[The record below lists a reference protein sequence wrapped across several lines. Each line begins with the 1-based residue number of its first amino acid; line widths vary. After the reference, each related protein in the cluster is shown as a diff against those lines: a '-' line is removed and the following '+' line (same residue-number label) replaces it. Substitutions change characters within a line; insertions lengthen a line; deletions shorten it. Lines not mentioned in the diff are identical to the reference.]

1 MLKHFF
7 RLTPKRVCWRV
18 LAAGFVLLGG
28 PAAHSFAAERP
39 PAQSRPATAET
50 RTEYTLQ
57 PLDRIKIEVF
67 QEPDLT
73 REIRLSQEGAATFP
87 LIGAVNL
94 KGRTVREAQG
104 LIRDLYDK
112 DYLVNPQINLSVLE
126 YARQTVDVLG
136 AVADSGSIDIPP
148 EQPMNLL
155 AAIARAGGFT
165 RLADR
170 RKVQLT
176 RRAEDGSTQTFE
188 INADDIIRSRS
199 SAEEWLLRTG
209 DVIYVPE
216 RLL

>member
-1 MLKHFF
+1 MLKHFS

-39 PAQSRPATAET
+39 PAQSRPAAAET

-57 PLDRIKIEVF
+57 PLDRIKIEVLR
-67 QEPDLT
+67 EPDLT
-73 REIRLSQEGAATFP
+73 REIRLSQEGAATLP
-87 LIGAVNL
+87 LIGPVNL
-94 KGRTVREAQG
+94 KGKTVREAQII
-104 LIRDLYDK
+104 IRDLYDK